1 MPDTL
6 IPTIIDVEASGFG
19 QGSYPI
25 EIGVALPDGQT
36 ACFLIKPHVE
46 WQHWDGA
53 GEKAHGISR
62 KILETQGKSLN
73 EVAQALNTLLAGKT
87 VYSDAWSFD
96 SSWIALLYH
105 KAELPQMFKIAQ
117 LQTLFQE
124 LHYEL
129 WHPVHEQV
137 RRDLNITR
145 HRASSDAYLIQQ
157 TFLKSTLIS
166 RGRAQS
172 QGS

>member
-1 MPDTL
+1 MPETF

-36 ACFLIKPHVE
+36 ACFLIKPHEE
-46 WQHWDGA
+46 WNHWDAA

-62 KILETQGKSLN
+62 ELLAKQGKSLSV
-73 EVAQALNTLLAGKT
+73 VAQTLNTLLAGKT

-105 KAELPQMFKIAQ
+105 KAELPQMFKIDQ

-124 LHYEL
+124 MHYEL
-129 WHPVHEQV
+129 WHPTHERV

-157 TFLKSTLIS
+157 TFLRATLMS
-166 RGRAQS
+166 KGPQ
-172 QGS
+172 